1 MTFTPPATTSGDFVK
16 IADLIGHLCIFTPVE
31 FIESMEKP
39 WGEIPVIKATVVD
52 LDTNEEY
59 EDVELYN
66 KAIITSLK
74 ANIGAQVLAR
84 VGQGIAK
91 PGRSAPW
98 ILNDAT
104 TDATAVTKATTYLA
118 AKATAGLTQPAPA
131 TPAPAPTAGGLSA
144 EALSALAGVADVND
158 PAIAAALAQLAAKK

>member
-1 MTFTPPATTSGDFVK
+1 MTFTPPDTNSGDFVK
-16 IADLIGHLCIFTPVE
+16 MADLNGHLCIFTPVE
-31 FIESMEKP
+31 FIDSITTAM
-39 WGEIPVIKATVVD
+39 GETQAIKATVVD
-52 LDTNEEY
+52 LDTNEEH
-59 EDVELYN
+59 EDVLLFN

-91 PGRSAPW
+91 PGKSAPW

-118 AKATAGLTQPAPA
+118 AKATAGLVGT

>member
-1 MTFTPPATTSGDFVK
+1 MTFTPPAANSGDFVK
-16 IADLIGHLCIFTPVE
+16 MADLNGHLCIFTPVE
-31 FIESMEKP
+31 FIDSITTAM
-39 WGEIPVIKATVVD
+39 GETQAIKATVVD
-52 LDTNEEY
+52 LDTNEEH
-59 EDVELYN
+59 EDVLLFN

-91 PGRSAPW
+91 PGKSAPW

-118 AKATAGLTQPAPA
+118 AKATAGLVGTTPTPAPA
-131 TPAPAPTAGGLSA
+131 TGGGLSA

>member
-1 MTFTPPATTSGDFVK
+1 MTFTPPATNSGDYVK
-16 IADLIGHLCIFTPVE
+16 MADLNGHLCIFTPVE
-31 FIESMEKP
+31 FIESITTAM
-39 WGEIPVIKATVVD
+39 GETQAIKATVVD
-52 LDTNEEY
+52 LDTDEEHS
-59 EDVELYN
+59 DVLLFN

-91 PGRSAPW
+91 PGKSAPW

-104 TDATAVTKATTYLA
+104 TDSAAVTKATTYLA
-118 AKATAGLTQPAPA
+118 AKATAGIVQPAPA
-131 TPAPAPTAGGLSA
+131 PVASGLSA

-158 PAIAAALAQLAAKK
+158 PAIAAALASLAAKK

>member
-1 MTFTPPATTSGDFVK
+1 MTFTPPSTNGDYVK
-16 IADLIGHLCIFTPVE
+16 MADLNGHLCIFTPTE
-31 FIESMEKP
+31 FIDSITTQM
-39 WGEIPVIKATVVD
+39 GETQAIKATVVD
-52 LDTNEEY
+52 LDTNEEHT
-59 EDVELYN
+59 DVLLFN

-84 VGQGIAK
+84 VGQGTAK
-91 PGRSAPW
+91 AGLSAPW

-104 TDATAVTKATTYLA
+104 TDSAAVTKATTYLA
-118 AKATAGLTQPAPA
+118 AKATAGLVIPA
-131 TPAPAPTAGGLSA
+131 TTPAPTAGGLSA

>member
-1 MTFTPPATTSGDFVK
+1 MTFTPPATNSGDYVK
-16 IADLIGHLCIFTPVE
+16 MADLNGHLCIFTPVE
-31 FIESMEKP
+31 FIDSITTAM
-39 WGEIPVIKATVVD
+39 GETQAIKATVVD
-52 LDTNEEY
+52 LDTNEEH
-59 EDVELYN
+59 EDVLLFN

-91 PGRSAPW
+91 PGKSAPW

-104 TDATAVTKATTYLA
+104 TDSVAVTKATTYLA
-118 AKATAGLTQPAPA
+118 AKATAGLVIPSA
-131 TPAPAPTAGGLSA
+131 TPAPTAGGLSA

>member
-1 MTFTPPATTSGDFVK
+1 MTFTPPATSSGDYVK
-16 IADLIGHLCIFTPVE
+16 IADLNGHLCIFTPIE
-31 FIESMEKP
+31 FIDSIQTAM
-39 WGEIPVIKATVVD
+39 GDSQAIKTNVVD
-52 LDTNEEY
+52 LDSDTEH
-59 EDVELYN
+59 EDVLVFN
-66 KAIITSLK
+66 KALITSLK

-91 PGRSAPW
+91 PGKSAPW

-104 TDATAVTKATTYLA
+104 TDSAAVAKATAYIA
-118 AKATAGLTQPAPA
+118 AKATAGLVGT

>member
-1 MTFTPPATTSGDFVK
+1 MTFTPPATNSGDFVK
-16 IADLIGHLCIFTPVE
+16 MADLNGHLCIFTPVE
-31 FIESMEKP
+31 FIDSINTAM
-39 WGEIPVIKATVVD
+39 GETQAIKATVVD
-52 LDTNEEY
+52 LDTDTEH
-59 EDVELYN
+59 EDVLLFN

-91 PGRSAPW
+91 PGKSAPW

-104 TDATAVTKATTYLA
+104 TDSAAVTKATTYLA
-118 AKATAGLTQPAPA
+118 AKATAGLTGT
-131 TPAPAPTAGGLSA
+131 TPTPAPTASGLSA

>member
-1 MTFTPPATTSGDFVK
+1 MTFTPPATNSGDYVK
-16 IADLIGHLCIFTPVE
+16 IGDLNGHLCIFTPTE
-31 FIESMEKP
+31 FIENITTSM
-39 WGEIPVIKATVVD
+39 GDSTAINANIVD
-52 LDTNEEY
+52 LDTNEEHN
-59 EDVELYN
+59 DVLLFN
-66 KAIITSLK
+66 KALITSLK

-91 PGRSAPW
+91 PGKSAPW

-104 TDATAVTKATTYLA
+104 TDTVAVTKATTYLA
-118 AKATAGLTQPAPA
+118 AKATAGLVG
-131 TPAPAPTAGGLSA
+131 TPTPTPAPTAGGLSA

>member
-1 MTFTPPATTSGDFVK
+1 MTFTPPATNSGDYVK
-16 IADLIGHLCIFTPVE
+16 MADLNGHLCIFTPTE
-31 FIESMEKP
+31 FIDSITTAM
-39 WGEIPVIKATVVD
+39 GDTQAIKATVVD
-52 LDTNEEY
+52 LDTNEDH
-59 EDVELYN
+59 EDVLLFN

-91 PGRSAPW
+91 PGKSAPW

-104 TDATAVTKATTYLA
+104 TDATAVTKATAYIA
-118 AKATAGLTQPAPA
+118 AKATAGPVTPSA
-131 TPAPAPTAGGLSA
+131 TPAPTAGGLSA